1 MMKIKKILLLLSGL
15 LMMSLPSNAQTEFLG
30 GELEFNAS
38 LKSDYRFRG
47 VSKTGNDFAVQGGID
62 WYSDS
67 GIYVGAWASNV
78 SDFRGA
84 DLESNFYAGFVKE
97 INGLI
102 YDFGITA
109 YVYPGGTDSRY
120 IEAYG
125 SVGVDFGLLTSSVG
139 IAYMPSQD
147 NLGNQDNVYFYN
159 DTRASIPD
167 TPFNIDLHLGYEDGA
182 FGDGKLD
189 WKIGTSVR
197 FKMFDLGIA
206 YLDTNLQ
213 AGKRS
218 DSGVIFS
225 IAAYF

>member
-1 MMKIKKILLLLSGL
+1 MKIKIILVLFSGF
-15 LMMSLPSNAQTEFLG
+15 LMMPLSSNAQTELLG

-47 VSKTGNDFAVQGGID
+47 VSKTDNDFAVQGGLD

-78 SDFRGA
+78 SNFKSADF
-84 DLESNFYAGFVKE
+84 ETNFYTGFTKE

-102 YDFGITA
+102 YDLGVIA
-109 YVYPGGTDSRY
+109 YIYPGGTDSRY
-120 IEAYG
+120 IETYG

-147 NLGNQDNVYFYN
+147 NIGNQDNVYFYN
-159 DTRASIPD
+159 NTDIYIPD

-182 FGDGKLD
+182 FGSGKWD
-189 WKIGTSVR
+189 WKVGTSVT
-197 FKMFDLGIA
+197 FEMFELGVA
-206 YLDTNLQ
+206 YVDTNKV
-213 AGKRS
+213 GRRS

-225 IAAYF
+225 INAYF